1 MSKKYCINCNSDN
14 VEEIGVINNVTHYKC
29 NDCGEEGDSEIY
41 SYLKNFKDVVPTPYD
56 IAEESVYYDERSV
69 SVVSIGYKQSAIAYW
84 TSPYLNCHYL
94 TREKAIEATVIE
106 LNKKLNI
113 N

>member
-1 MSKKYCINCNSDN
+1 MSEKYCINCNSDN

-29 NDCGEEGDSEIY
+29 NDCGEECDSETY
-41 SYLKNFKDVVPTPYD
+41 SYLKNFKDVVSTPYD

-69 SVVSIGYKQSAIAYW
+69 SVVSIGYKKSAIAYW
-84 TSPYLNCHYL
+84 TSPYLNQHYL

>member
-1 MSKKYCINCNSDN
+1 MNKKYCKNCNSNN
-14 VEEIGVINNVTHYKC
+14 VECIGVKNNITHYKC
-29 NDCGEEGDSEIY
+29 NDCGEVGSEDSF
-41 SYLKNFKDVVPTPYD
+41 SYLSNFNEVINTPYEL
-56 IAEESVYYDERSV
+56 AEKSVYYDERSV
-69 SVVSIGYKQSAIAYW
+69 SVVSIGFMQSAIAYW
-84 TSPYLNCHYL
+84 TSPYLNRHYL